1 MRVLVIAVTLVLFSL
16 PGPIIIAAEA
26 SDDAPKRTWF
36 AVEIMTG
43 PNWDPNLSAY
53 EQAFFKEHS
62 THLQQLRAD
71 GHIVMGSRYS
81 DVGLLVFHSD
91 SIDAINELMVADPSM
106 QAGTFTYEVHAM
118 NVFYPGFV
126 GTPRASQ

>member
-1 MRVLVIAVTLVLFSL
+1 MRALLVTFTLISIGLL
-16 PGPIIIAAEA
+16 GPITSGADEA
-26 SDDAPKRTWF
+26 GDESSRSWF
-36 AVEIMTG
+36 AVEIVTG

-71 GHIVMGSRYS
+71 GHIVMGTRFS
-81 DVGLLVFHSD
+81 DIGLLVFHSA
-91 SIDAINELMVADPSM
+91 SIDAINKLMVADPSM
-106 QAGTFTYEVHAM
+106 QAGTFSYEVHAM

-126 GTPRASQ
+126 GTSK

>member
-1 MRVLVIAVTLVLFSL
+1 MRALLIAFTVVSMCLC
-16 PGPIIIAAEA
+16 GPTISHAGE
-26 SDDAPKRTWF
+26 SGGETGLNWF
-36 AVEIMTG
+36 AVEIITG

-62 THLQQLRAD
+62 AHLQQLRAD
-71 GHIVMGSRYS
+71 GHIVMGTRYS
-81 DVGLLVFHSD
+81 DIGLLVFHSE
-91 SIDAINELMVADPSM
+91 SIDAINKLMVADPSM

-126 GTPRASQ
+126 GTRKED